1 MTNQKISQLVE
12 SAGLNDTD
20 DLLLRVGADNLRVPL
35 STFRRLLSLQPDPWV
50 LAALGP
56 ATPEGQVGASFTSG
70 SLSPLPPLPGGPNYY
85 FSMVNS
91 GPCPVAQSGVRS
103 GSFNIPTYQTGTDN
117 PFLSFIVLANSQV
130 PLLDLVGFLNGG
142 LPTPETYGVFGIW
155 ISNFSAL
162 AVFAITP
169 SGGVS
174 IGTLPVSQGAK
185 VYMDYNPTTG
195 EVTFTDGVGSLTAPF
210 DWSQLPPGGELQVIA
225 GMAFNVDTPVFTAGQ
240 MAFSMS
246 DGTGSRDG
254 FEQHAEASAPVGAM
268 DGKRYVV
275 QGSGAFAGRDL
286 LDGDLVEF
294 HSGVTG
300 VFVTRA
306 EDPVPPPPPPPP
318 TPFELSTFQKAL
330 MLRKS
335 YGIVQ
340 DPSALVSPEEGAM
353 AVVATTKGGDFAAFP
368 DWSVAVF
375 NGVSWTNYPAEDF
388 AKVRFSVDSPD
399 FPQGRTI
406 FYTGGAPED
415 QLPGVSSFMGV
426 NSLPFPTT
434 APADYFGNAQNVGW
448 IVLEPNLSGLG
459 SDWNQYPFTPV
470 YDGWDLKV
478 GGTPV
483 RAYALTG
490 GGDVSVTVLQDQ
502 NLSGAFGSSPEFNA
516 VVGVFDIFNDS
527 SLPATICFEGPGSN
541 GKKFTFHPAE
551 ARRFLVMKTPN
562 TLGRVG
568 LTVTPLNRPQERVA
582 DLTIGWT
589 PSTTDFGPPLLHRD
603 GDVVTLNGCVERE
616 PAGGF
621 VMDNIPEEYRPR
633 KNKAFPVSVLDSVAG
648 WITLTGLVD
657 PSGILEVYPD
667 NSTTVRVVFNT
678 TWPR

>member
-1 MTNQKISQLVE
+1 MINQKISQLVE
-12 SAGLNDTD
+12 ATGLNDTD
-20 DLLLRVGADNLRVPL
+20 DLLLRIGADNLRVPL

-70 SLSPLPPLPGGPNYY
+70 SLTPSPPLPGGPNYY

-91 GPCPVAQSGVRS
+91 GPCPVAQTGVRS
-103 GSFNIPTYQTGTDN
+103 GSFNVPSYQSGTDN
-117 PFLSFIVLANSQV
+117 PFLSFMVLANSQI
-130 PLLDLVGFLNGG
+130 PLLDLVGFLNGA
-142 LPTPETYGVFGIW
+142 PSTPETYGVFGIW
-155 ISNFSAL
+155 ISNASVL
-162 AVFAITP
+162 AVIAFTP
-169 SGGVS
+169 SGSVS
-174 IGTLPVSQGAK
+174 AGTIPVPQGAK

-195 EVTFTDGVGSLTAPF
+195 EVTFTDGTNSLTAPF
-210 DWSQLPPGGELQVIA
+210 DWSQLPPGGELRVIS
-225 GMAFNVDTPVFTAGQ
+225 GMAFNVGTPVFTAGT
-240 MAFSMS
+240 MVFSLS

-254 FEQHAEASAPVGAM
+254 FEQHAEASTPVGAM

-275 QGSGAFAGRDL
+275 QGNGAFAGRDL

-306 EDPVPPPPPPPP
+306 DDPP
-318 TPFELSTFQKAL
+318 TPPAPFELTLVQKAL

-340 DPSALVSPEEGAM
+340 DPSALSSPEEGAM
-353 AVVATTKGGDFAAFP
+353 AVVATTKGGDFSPFP
-368 DWSVAVF
+368 AWSVAVF
-375 NGVSWTNYPAEDF
+375 NGVSWNNYPAEDF

-415 QLPGVSSFMGV
+415 KLPGVSSFMGV
-426 NSLPFPTT
+426 SSPPFPAT
-434 APADYFGNAQNVGW
+434 APSDYFGNVRNAGW
-448 IVLEPNLSGLG
+448 VVLEPNLGGLG
-459 SDWNQYPFTPV
+459 SDWSQSPFTPV
-470 YDGWDLKV
+470 YDGGELKV

-490 GGDVSVTVLQDQ
+490 GGDITVSVVQDQ
-502 NLSGAFGSSPEFNA
+502 NISGVLGSAPEFNA
-516 VVGVFDIFNDS
+516 VVGVFDLFNDS
-527 SLPATICFEGPGSN
+527 SLPATVCFEGPGSN

-562 TLGRVG
+562 TPGRVG
-568 LTVTPLNRPQERVA
+568 LTVTPLNRPQEREA
-582 DLTIGWT
+582 DLAIGWT
-589 PSTTDFGPPLLHRD
+589 PSASNFGRPLLHRD
-603 GDVVTLNGCVERE
+603 GDVVTLNGTAVRQ
-616 PAGGF
+616 PAGGL

-633 KNKAFPVSVLDSVAG
+633 KHKAFPVSVLDSVAG
-648 WITLTGLVD
+648 WVTLTGLVD
-657 PSGILEVYPD
+657 SSGTLEVYPD
-667 NSTTVRVVFNT
+667 NPTTDQVAFNA
-678 TWPR
+678 TWLR